1 MTTESMILQKI
12 ETSKA
17 IMPEAYNRAVI
28 ALQECNQIDECKE
41 WADKMSALASYWK
54 QANDETMW
62 KLAKRIQ
69 ARAYRRAGELLK
81 QFDARGGDRKSDDFK
96 KDGSVHFD
104 SQKDIA
110 SANGMS
116 ERQRKTSVRLAN
128 IPEDSFDSQVESDN
142 MPTITQLAEQGKR
155 DYLSKPKPQG
165 FAEAIQVEGA
175 FRDLVNQIHENDPLY
190 IIGGMD
196 EKDIAKMKDY
206 ISKIENWC
214 DTFMVNV

>member
-81 QFDARGGDRKSDDFK
+81 QFDARGGNQYN
-96 KDGSVHFD
+96 KDEIREESNFVSR
-104 SQKDIA
+104 SQAAKEAGMSKDQ
-110 SANGMS
+110 SANA
-116 ERQRKTSVRLAN
+116 TAIAN
-128 IPEDSFDSQVESDN
+128 IPSNKFELQVESDEP
-142 MPTITQLAEQGKR
+142 PTIKKLAEQGKR
-155 DYLSKPKPQG
+155 DYLSKPKPAG
-165 FAEAIQVEGA
+165 FSEAIQIEGA
-175 FRDLVNQIHENDPLY
+175 FRDLVNQMEENDPLF

-196 EKDIAKMKDY
+196 ADDIAKMKKY
-206 ISKIENWC
+206 IQRIETWI
-214 DTFMVNV
+214 DTFMINV

>member
-81 QFDARGGDRKSDDFK
+81 QFDARPHNAEKQTAIE
-96 KDGSVHFD
+96 DGLL
-104 SQKDIA
+104 SQRQAAHDA
-110 SANGMS
+110 GLS
-116 ERQRKTSVRLAN
+116 EKQQLTAVRLAN
-128 IPEDSFDSQVESDN
+128 VPEDKFNAQVESDN
-142 MPTITQLAEQGKR
+142 PPTITKLAEQGKR
-155 DYLSKPKPQG
+155 DYLSKPKPKG

-175 FRDLVNQIHENDPLY
+175 FRDLVNQIEENDPLFV
-190 IIGGMD
+190 IGGMD
-196 EKDIAKMKDY
+196 EKDISKMKEY
-206 ISKIENWC
+206 IRKIENWC

>member
-1 MTTESMILQKI
+1 MTSESMILQKI

-54 QANDETMW
+54 QANDETMY
-62 KLAKRIQ
+62 KLAKRIH

-81 QFDARGGDRKSDDFK
+81 QFDARPQNAQKQ
-96 KDGSVHFD
+96 KDGDVPLI
-104 SQKDIA
+104 SQKDVA
-110 SANGMS
+110 EQNGMS
-116 ERQRKTSVRLAN
+116 ERQRKTAVRLAN
-128 IPEDSFDSQVESDN
+128 VPDDSFNDQVESDN
-142 MPTITQLAEQGKR
+142 FSTITQLAEQGKR

-175 FRDLVNQIHENDPLY
+175 FRDLVNQMEENDPIF

-196 EKDIAKMKDY
+196 EKDISKMKEY
-206 ISKIENWC
+206 IRKIENWC

>member
-1 MTTESMILQKI
+1 MTSESMILQKI

-81 QFDARGGDRKSDDFK
+81 QFDASGKRTDLQPGTLEGTKLSQSEIAQQNGFSK
-96 KDGSVHFD
+96 KQQVT
-104 SQKDIA
+104 A
-110 SANGMS
+110 
-116 ERQRKTSVRLAN
+116 VRLAN
-128 IPEDSFDSQVESDN
+128 VPDEQFDAQVESDN
-142 MPTITQLAEQGKR
+142 PPTITKLAEQGKR
-155 DYLSKPKPQG
+155 DYLTKPKPAG
-165 FAEAIQVEGA
+165 FSEAIQMEGA
-175 FRDLVNQIHENDPLY
+175 FRDLVNQMEENDALY

-196 EKDIAKMKDY
+196 ADDIAKMKQY
-206 ISKIENWC
+206 IQRIEVWC
-214 DTFMVNV
+214 DTFMVNS